1 MPAVRSPED
10 ILTTELKQIHSAER
24 QLTRLIPRFAKKASS
39 ERLKELLDE
48 RVEQGSTL
56 LERLEEAFETM
67 EVGKG
72 KPKNAAAEGLIED
85 ATDHLDAVEDERLLD
100 SVLLA
105 SVQKIEHYCIAA
117 WGTAAALGRLLE
129 QQTVVKAME
138 RALKD
143 GKRFDDELTRLAERE
158 VNPQMLETEEEEDE
172 ADEGRGARRARG
184 GRRRGGSRSSRAR
197 SR

>member
-1 MPAVRSPED
+1 MCPGRPMPPEHARTIGGSHIRRRRRPPRRARPPPIALEAVMPAVRSPED

-85 ATDHLDAVEDERLLD
+85 
-100 SVLLA
+100 
-105 SVQKIEHYCIAA
+105 
-117 WGTAAALGRLLE
+117 
-129 QQTVVKAME
+129 
-138 RALKD
+138 
-143 GKRFDDELTRLAERE
+143 
-158 VNPQMLETEEEEDE
+158 
-172 ADEGRGARRARG
+172 
-184 GRRRGGSRSSRAR
+184 
-197 SR
+197 